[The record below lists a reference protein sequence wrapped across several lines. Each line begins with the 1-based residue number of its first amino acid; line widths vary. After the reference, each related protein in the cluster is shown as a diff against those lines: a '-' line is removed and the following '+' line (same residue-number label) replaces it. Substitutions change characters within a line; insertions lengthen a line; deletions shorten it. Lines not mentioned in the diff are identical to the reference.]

1 MIGLLLAGGCSGAGQ
16 APTASDSA
24 SPSPVATEPPPV
36 PVSTVSSDAIRPL
49 GIDRVPSLVWS
60 SEVNPEKR
68 MRVSW
73 FAIAGADALSAE
85 LAGVATAQAE
95 AYEKAVP
102 NSNDGGSYGDPPP
115 AGEVPAPAASPAAA
129 SGAAAGE
136 SSTGTGSTGPGSASA
151 TPGDTSAPRAP
162 GPLPTPAGPQLD
174 LTTHLVAVAPDV
186 IGVRISM
193 YQAMA
198 PDTQLTYR
206 TIWTDGTSL
215 LGSDA
220 LFTDDA
226 ARATFTEAV
235 RARLTDAGLDPAAV
249 AALQPAQAVTAVAF
263 DTDGGAVAELSAGV
277 VGGVGSVSVT
287 IADKTVTPLLSA
299 FGAKAQAASRAPGT
313 FPAGVAL
320 APAPAAGNP
329 DCSVQKCVALTY
341 DDGPVPDSLRLLDV
355 LAQKQAPA
363 TLFVAGY
370 MIKAHHSVLEAEV
383 ASGQEIGGHTMTH
396 AMLTKVSADKLEVEV
411 SGPADL
417 IAEATGRP
425 TTLFRPSYGAFNSAV
440 TASIGAHGMTSVLW
454 DVDTRDWATKN
465 ADSTVAAVEAKVQP
479 GSILLMHDLQPSS
492 IDATPRVIDLLRDRG
507 YTLVTVSQLL
517 AGTRPQAGQVVGYQP
532 GSFASQER
540 TG

>member
-1 MIGLLLAGGCSGAGQ
+1 
-16 APTASDSA
+16 
-24 SPSPVATEPPPV
+24 
-36 PVSTVSSDAIRPL
+36 
-49 GIDRVPSLVWS
+49 
-60 SEVNPEKR
+60 

-85 LAGVATAQAE
+85 LSAVATAQAE
-95 AYEKAVP
+95 AYEKAVA
-102 NSNDGGSYGDPPP
+102 NSSDGGSYGDP
-115 AGEVPAPAASPAAA
+115 APAAGAPEASATSAA
-129 SGAAAGE
+129 AAAG
-136 SSTGTGSTGPGSASA
+136 STAAGSATAGSATTGSMTSGST
-151 TPGDTSAPRAP
+151 TPGVGTP

-206 TIWTDGTSL
+206 TVWTDGTAL

-226 ARATFTEAV
+226 ARAAFAEAV
-235 RARLTDAGLDPAAV
+235 RGRLTEAGLDAAAV
-249 AALQPAQAVTAVAF
+249 AALQPAQADTAVAF
-263 DTDGGAVAELSAGV
+263 DADGGAVAELSAGV
-277 VGGVGSVSVT
+277 VPGMGSLSVT
-287 IADKTVTPLLSA
+287 IPEKTVTPLLSA
-299 FGAKAQAASRAPGT
+299 FGAKAQAASRTPGT
-313 FPAGVAL
+313 FPAGVSL
-320 APAPAAGNP
+320 PPPPAAGTP

-355 LAQKQAPA
+355 LAEKQAPA

-383 ASGQEIGGHTMTH
+383 AAGQDIGGHTMTH
-396 AMLTKVSADKLEVEV
+396 AMLTKVSAEKLEVEV
-411 SGPADL
+411 GGVADL
-417 IAEATGRP
+417 ITQATGRP

-492 IDATPRVIDLLRDRG
+492 VDAAPRVIDLLRERG